1 MVTKLV
7 RNYEIK
13 AQSKTE
19 LERIAELM
27 DTEEYYK
34 EEFRKY
40 FHVWVQ
46 DNIGVFYFIKEK
58 YFLSRNGITTVWRK
72 CKRIKKFRTSNSEIK
87 GVEKVQHFFYN
98 ISETYLKRRF

>member
-58 YFLSRNGITTVWRK
+58 YFLSRNGITNYAIALLQYGGNVRGLK
-72 CKRIKKFRTSNSEIK
+72 NSELPIQK
-87 GVEKVQHFFYN
+87 
-98 ISETYLKRRF
+98 